1 MANKRK
7 LPEINE
13 SQMADIS
20 FLLLIFWLCSTTMS
34 TDQGLSR
41 RLPPPLPPN
50 MEKPDV
56 EVNERNIFIV
66 LINSQNQLLVQGEP
80 MDVRQLREEAKAF
93 ILNTENDIHKPE
105 LFEVTADVLD
115 KNGNVERTLRT
126 ITTKNHVISL
136 QNDRG
141 TTYDKYIEVQ
151 NELVAAYNEVRDEYS
166 RREFGGLT
174 FNELTAEQQEAVQ
187 TLFPQK
193 ISEAEPKNYGGKK

>member
-7 LPEINE
+7 LPEINA

-66 LINSQNQLLVQGEP
+66 LINSQNQLLVQGEL

-93 ILNTENDIHKPE
+93 ILNTENDVHKPE

-115 KNGNVERTLRT
+115 KNGEVERTLKT

-141 TTYDKYIEVQ
+141 TMYEKYIEVQ
-151 NELVAAYNEVRDEYS
+151 NELVAAYNEIRDEYS

-174 FNELTAEQQEAVQ
+174 FNELTTEQQEAVQ